1 MRCVFQIRFT
11 SLPSIYIVSPEIS
24 RKNSEKKRLFPTRRQ
39 LWRAWSVARNHVF
52 FAMSHIWFKPC
63 WEKVNRIDTRLECLQ
78 RGPSTSRLQKVGTI
92 GAPILAADTPCSLRS
107 RMPHLAKVRS
117 HNWDPTIQS
126 CRAYQPF
133 PTRMEAE
140 VSIKSLRKSGLESCQ
155 GCSPY
160 PACHSHNPCSRY
172 SHRARIGGHS
182 PSW

>member
-1 MRCVFQIRFT
+1 MFFKLGLLRCHQFT
-11 SLPSIYIVSPEIS
+11 SFHLRSPEKIQ
-24 RKNSEKKRLFPTRRQ
+24 KKAPVPNQ
-39 LWRAWSVARNHVF
+39 EAAVARLKCCQKPCF

-140 VSIKSLRKSGLESCQ
+140 VSINSLRKSGLESCQ